1 MSVSQGYQ
9 FEEENPYLS
18 HEDPLAEGV
27 KRMEAGDIPGAV
39 RLFESAVQR
48 EPDNQLVCPI
58 VNSAIIHKNND
69 LLSFLISHLYNTSSF
84 AYEMFCVSIML
95 QAWQYLGTCQA
106 ENEQEFAA
114 ISALR
119 RSVKDTHTFTNCYL

>member
-1 MSVSQGYQ
+1 MFSAFRGLCCVYAFVKILCDPQGYQ

-48 EPDNQLVCPI
+48 EPDNQLVRVPCPT
-58 VNSAIIHKNND
+58 V
-69 LLSFLISHLYNTSSF
+69 Y
-84 AYEMFCVSIML
+84 Y
-95 QAWQYLGTCQA
+95 
-106 ENEQEFAA
+106 
-114 ISALR
+114 
-119 RSVKDTHTFTNCYL
+119 RSVFEPVL